1 MNAGGAMY
9 EFEYLKHEKR
19 VKGFVQEQLQIEV
32 PLQPIRQAE
41 DKKEDDHGEKR
52 GAVIIDIWK

>member
-1 MNAGGAMY
+1 MY

-19 VKGFVQEQLQIEV
+19 VKEFVQEQLQIEV